1 MRKQNTDM
9 NLTSAIPIFGLTR
22 DALDFEIKNSS
33 GQPIAVRHWI
43 TQHPD
48 INKVEKTASSKDL
61 GKFMLLV
68 ERDSKNEVEDFL
80 DNLFE
85 QFPENFQ
92 TGQFTRPQR
101 GGNAFQKRRVNN
113 INNYLNKLEEKVQSE
128 LQMYDE
134 DSLSTSPPTR
144 PRRMTISYA
153 QAARRLSFKNEAKT
167 TSDPKMNYSNETMA
181 TSMSTLTQTSLDEA
195 ITKIRAETEQS
206 ITALRKELKTE
217 FQSMEQKIANAVI
230 AAIRSSPPVE
240 SMDTD
245 NADMY
250 STQSSHTAA
259 TIQTLAEKYDSL
271 HSAMLT
277 LTERVI
283 ELTERQEPTLQKRN
297 RPLATPPK
305 FRLPPSSESSP
316 TKQSPPTKVPRA
328 ENPLSTTPP
337 PYGTPTDGAREGQ

>member
-1 MRKQNTDM
+1 LNILDRLNERASTLQEKEVDLVLDYNIGIFFPYYAKRSRPQLFDSLMQKQNTDM
-9 NLTSAIPIFGLTR
+9 NSTSAIPIFGLTR

-68 ERDSKNEVEDFL
+68 ERDSKDEVEDFL

-113 INNYLNKLEEKVQSE
+113 ITNYLTKLEEKVQSE
-128 LQMYDE
+128 LQMYDK
-134 DSLSTSPPTR
+134 DSLLTSPPTR

-153 QAARRLSFKNEAKT
+153 QAARRLSFRNEAKT
-167 TSDPKMNYSNETMA
+167 TSDPKTNYSNKTMA

-195 ITKIRAETEQS
+195 IAKIRAETEQS
-206 ITALRKELKTE
+206 ITALRKELKQNSKAWNKKLLTRLLRLSDHPH
-217 FQSMEQKIANAVI
+217 QWN
-230 AAIRSSPPVE
+230 RW
-240 SMDTD
+240 
-245 NADMY
+245 
-250 STQSSHTAA
+250 TQ
-259 TIQTLAEKYDSL
+259 
-271 HSAMLT
+271 
-277 LTERVI
+277 
-283 ELTERQEPTLQKRN
+283 
-297 RPLATPPK
+297 
-305 FRLPPSSESSP
+305 
-316 TKQSPPTKVPRA
+316 
-328 ENPLSTTPP
+328 TTPICTQHSRP
-337 PYGTPTDGAREGQ
+337 TPQRPYKPSQRNMTHYTPRCLCSQNVS